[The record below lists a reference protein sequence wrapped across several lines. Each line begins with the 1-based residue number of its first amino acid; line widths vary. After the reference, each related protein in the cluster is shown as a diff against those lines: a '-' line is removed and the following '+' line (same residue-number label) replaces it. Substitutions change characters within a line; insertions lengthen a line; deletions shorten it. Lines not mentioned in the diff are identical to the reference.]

1 MKKMFCVG
9 ALTIAALLVI
19 FVVIIRLGIISADAD
34 SNPPRLETYLMPK
47 ALHYSVARHAADQKN
62 PLAVNEVNL
71 LAAGEI
77 YKGMC
82 ARCHSVPGGEPS
94 VYGASFYPPAPQL
107 SRGMSSY
114 TDAQLFWII
123 KHGIRNTGMPA
134 WGAMLSD
141 EEIWQLVALLKN
153 AQDLPPSVERVWV
166 GGH

>member
-1 MKKMFCVG
+1 MKKMLCGG
-9 ALTIAALLVI
+9 AVTIAALLVVFLAI
-19 FVVIIRLGIISADAD
+19 VRLGLISVGAD
-34 SNPPRLETYLMPK
+34 SRPPRLETYMMPK
-47 ALHYSVARHAADQKN
+47 ALHYAIARHALEQKN
-62 PLAVNEVNL
+62 PLAANEENL

-94 VYGASFYPPAPQL
+94 VFGASFYPPAPQL
-107 SRGMSSY
+107 SGGMSNY

-141 EEIWQLVALLKN
+141 EAIWQLVALLKN
-153 AQDLPPSVERVWV
+153 GQDLPPSVEREWV